1 MAEDKDYLGEKLR
14 LAERAREDA
23 YFCKLDQAL
32 IAQMRQKDREAMSAA
47 AESPEMFA
55 SILVPVDF

>member
-23 YFCKLDQAL
+23 YFRTLDQADVNAFVNCL
-32 IAQMRQKDREAMSAA
+32 LGIGPCS
-47 AESPEMFA
+47 
-55 SILVPVDF
+55 